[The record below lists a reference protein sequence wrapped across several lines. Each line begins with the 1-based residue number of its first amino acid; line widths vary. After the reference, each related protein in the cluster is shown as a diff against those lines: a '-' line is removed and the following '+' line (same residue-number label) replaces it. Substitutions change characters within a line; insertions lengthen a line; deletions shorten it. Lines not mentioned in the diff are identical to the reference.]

1 MTSLDHLIC
10 DRSLTVFPI
19 LLEIHVV
26 LLYSSH
32 TLVYCWNFHIFWI
45 MIPVLF
51 GHPHSC
57 VQLDSLSLSLF
68 LYGPFPFLV
77 ILYSR
82 SLILVEK
89 KKVNFRYVKSA
100 KESITLK
107 INKEKDKNELKRER
121 EGILINGQIIKTV
134 LNNLNYEQPLGSIIK
149 LTGS

>member
-1 MTSLDHLIC
+1 MC
-10 DRSLTVFPI
+10 TVRFTF
-19 LLEIHVV
+19 LA
-26 LLYSSH
+26 
-32 TLVYCWNFHIFWI
+32 
-45 MIPVLF
+45 
-51 GHPHSC
+51 
-57 VQLDSLSLSLF
+57 LSLF

-82 SLILVEK
+82 SLILVE

-134 LNNLNYEQPLGSIIK
+134 LNSLNYEQPLGSIIK

>member
-1 MTSLDHLIC
+1 M
-10 DRSLTVFPI
+10 
-19 LLEIHVV
+19 E
-26 LLYSSH
+26 
-32 TLVYCWNFHIFWI
+32 
-45 MIPVLF
+45 
-51 GHPHSC
+51 
-57 VQLDSLSLSLF
+57 
-68 LYGPFPFLV
+68 
-77 ILYSR
+77 
-82 SLILVEK
+82 